1 MFVQISL
8 YLCELTYLKTKQYKE
23 EDELWKD
30 YPKLDVRK
38 ILSSS
43 WTPHGSSLQVVVEYA
58 PSRDDPWGVHRCYAV
73 FVEKAPKVARV
84 IKENL
89 ASLGISD
96 KAEVICRDASSFTS
110 AEKFQ
115 LIIADPPYDKF
126 QGTKLDNLAEML
138 DEEGILALSHPGEAP
153 EIAGL
158 RLLKTSAYANA
169 RISLYQR

>member
-1 MFVQISL
+1 MENIRITSGNLRGRVIRS
-8 YLCELTYLKTKQYKE
+8 
-23 EDELWKD
+23 
-30 YPKLDVRK
+30 PK
-38 ILSSS
+38 
-43 WTPHGSSLQVVVEYA
+43 SSLTH
-58 PSRDDPWGVHRCYAV
+58 PMGSREKLALFNMVAGVLPGARVLDAFAGSGALGIEAISRGASFV
-73 FVEKAPKVARV
+73 KFVEKAPKVARV

-96 KAEVICRDASSFTS
+96 KAEVVCGDASSFTS

-115 LIIADPPYDKF
+115 LIIADPPYDRF
-126 QGTKLDNLAEML
+126 QDFGLDNWAEML

-158 RLLKTSAYANA
+158 KLLKTSAHASA